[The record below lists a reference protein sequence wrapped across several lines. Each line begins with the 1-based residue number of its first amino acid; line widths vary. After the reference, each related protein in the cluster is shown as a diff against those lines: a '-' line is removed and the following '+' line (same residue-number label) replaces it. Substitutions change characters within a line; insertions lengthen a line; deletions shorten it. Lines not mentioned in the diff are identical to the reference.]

1 MTLHDVLGFA
11 VLVLILAGSF
21 ALMGLLLT
29 WAQFVARRGWMPAVA
44 FAPHTIMLATAVLW
58 AVFRG

>member
-29 WAQFVARRGWMPAVA
+29 WAQL
-44 FAPHTIMLATAVLW
+44 ITASLRQISLVSDL
-58 AVFRG
+58 